1 MGYSIRQWCCLI
13 YNHLRQPN
21 ACLLLTLEPC
31 TYILAAVDSRKF
43 VCLFALIFILLASFC
58 LLPAGHGPYS
68 AVYGPRTSLRA
79 YRSSLQLMQAV
90 VAIVI
95 FSLIIPRLQF
105 GRERLSQIAP
115 IDCSFTP
122 LPSLISI
129 LRC

>member
-1 MGYSIRQWCCLI
+1 
-13 YNHLRQPN
+13 
-21 ACLLLTLEPC
+21 LLTLDPY

-43 VCLFALIFILLASFC
+43 VCLFALIFIVLASFC
-58 LLPAGHGPYS
+58 LVPAGHGPYS

-95 FSLIIPRLQF
+95 FSLIIPGLRF
-105 GRERLSQIAP
+105 GRERLPRVAQ
-115 IDCSFTP
+115 IDCAFTP